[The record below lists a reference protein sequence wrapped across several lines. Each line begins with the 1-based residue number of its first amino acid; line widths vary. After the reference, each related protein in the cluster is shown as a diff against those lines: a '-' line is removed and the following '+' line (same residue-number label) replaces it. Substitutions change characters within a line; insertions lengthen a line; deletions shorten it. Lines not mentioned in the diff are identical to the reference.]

1 MLSTIS
7 PSSSSAPPPQ
17 DHFHNDSP
25 KSGDK
30 NSSLPAQFQTQSS
43 DDELTIKLPLL
54 TSENLL
60 QRQEEEEQVQ
70 VQKGNPIVESSNNKE
85 YHLHHQQQQ

>member
-7 PSSSSAPPPQ
+7 PSSSAPPPSQ
-17 DHFHNDSP
+17 DHFHNDSS

-30 NSSLPAQFQTQSS
+30 NSSLPAQFQTQPS

-70 VQKGNPIVESSNNKE
+70 VQKVIQS
-85 YHLHHQQQQ
+85 